1 MKKKGICKMFTN
13 EELCA
18 KLADNLRNGVV
29 TPESVIEVLDAKGNE
44 NILELVIS
52 YLFITQ
58 QDDLIRLLY
67 NTGLKLEQKQKSIEF
82 LEKCLEL
89 N

>member
-1 MKKKGICKMFTN
+1 MFTN
-13 EELCA
+13 EELCQQ
-18 KLADNLRNGVV
+18 LADNLRNGAIS
-29 TPESVIEVLDAKGNE
+29 PESVIEVLEAKGNE

-52 YLFITQ
+52 YLFQTQ

-89 N
+89 

>member
-1 MKKKGICKMFTN
+1 MFTD
-13 EELCA
+13 EELCEQ
-18 KLADNLRNGVV
+18 LAQNLRNGVV

-52 YLFITQ
+52 YLFVTK

-67 NTGLKLEQKQKSIEF
+67 NTGLKLEQKQQCVEYLNKCWE
-82 LEKCLEL
+82 LENEQV
-89 N
+89 

>member
-1 MKKKGICKMFTN
+1 MKGICKMFTN
-13 EELCA
+13 EELCEQ
-18 KLADNLRNGVV
+18 LAQNLRNGVV
-29 TPESVIEVLDAKGNE
+29 TSESVIEVLDAKGNE

-52 YLFITQ
+52 YLFQTQ

-67 NTGLKLEQKQKSIEF
+67 NTGLKLEQKQKNIDF
-82 LEKCLEL
+82 LESCLEL

>member
-1 MKKKGICKMFTN
+1 MKGICKMFTN
-13 EELCA
+13 EELCQQ
-18 KLADNLRNGVV
+18 LADNLRNGVV
-29 TPESVIEVLDAKGNE
+29 SPESVIEVLDAKGNE

-52 YLFITQ
+52 YLFQTQ

-67 NTGLKLEQKQKSIEF
+67 NTGLKLEQKQKNIDF

>member
-1 MKKKGICKMFTN
+1 MFTN
-13 EELCA
+13 EELCQQ
-18 KLADNLRNGVV
+18 LADNLRNGVV

-44 NILELVIS
+44 KLLELVIS
-52 YLFITQ
+52 YLFITK
-58 QDDLIRLLY
+58 QDDIIKMLY
-67 NTGLKLEQKQKSIEF
+67 TTGLKLEQKQKSIDF

>member
-1 MKKKGICKMFTN
+1 MKGICKMFTN
-13 EELCA
+13 EELCEQ
-18 KLADNLRNGVV
+18 LAQNLRNGVV

-52 YLFITQ
+52 YLFQTQ

-67 NTGLKLEQKQKSIEF
+67 NTGLKLEQKQQCVDL
-82 LEKCLEL
+82 LEKCWEL